1 MSRWSPSSLFYIL
14 YIMSVTAGWQ
24 IDSRVSLVLG
34 TLLVLLLNQPH
45 DLLAAEPGPGAG
57 LAKAHHEAENQTVG
71 LALVVRPLLA
81 VQVPPP
87 GLVRLQLL
95 MPHVGTG
102 DGSILL
108 GGLVNEH
115 QLVGV
120 RDVEDGHSM
129 CLLPKPRRG
138 LAQVLV
144 MDAIV
149 LQVGGVLDG
158 RMHPRQ
164 LQVQLLLAQG
174 PHQLRQQ
181 GLDILAALQGLES
194 LLVLVV
200 LEAQLG
206 PGQQHVVVV
215 GQTQHRPFDT
225 LHVLGPVLL
234 QGRVELPQLRLVH
247 LQIPGVHLP
256 ELVLPLAGV
265 QALAVGHV
273 VGHEGGQGGLGR
285 RGQGDQVVP

>member
-1 MSRWSPSSLFYIL
+1 MAVVWFSMSRWSPSSLFYIL

-120 RDVEDGHSM
+120 RDVEDGHAV

-158 RMHPRQ
+158 RMHP
-164 LQVQLLLAQG
+164 
-174 PHQLRQQ
+174 
-181 GLDILAALQGLES
+181 
-194 LLVLVV
+194 
-200 LEAQLG
+200 
-206 PGQQHVVVV
+206 
-215 GQTQHRPFDT
+215 
-225 LHVLGPVLL
+225 
-234 QGRVELPQLRLVH
+234 
-247 LQIPGVHLP
+247 
-256 ELVLPLAGV
+256 
-265 QALAVGHV
+265 
-273 VGHEGGQGGLGR
+273 
-285 RGQGDQVVP
+285 